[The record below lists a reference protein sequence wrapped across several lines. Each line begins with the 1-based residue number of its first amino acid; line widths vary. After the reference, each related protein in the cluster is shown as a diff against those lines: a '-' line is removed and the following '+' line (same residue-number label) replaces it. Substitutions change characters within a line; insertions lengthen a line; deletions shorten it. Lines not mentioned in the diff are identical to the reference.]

1 MLSIIKNNW
10 KSIVLVV
17 AVPIAINYF
26 LMTWKAPFLQGDSSD
41 WLGFLSNYSGG
52 IIGGIVALKVA
63 REQTRNE
70 RERIKREHR
79 SFFSA
84 STIVFN
90 FKDDDK
96 WGRKE
101 KRRILLTD
109 SYKNLL
115 ATDKETSY
123 YSVIRF
129 GGSDVIINCKFKII
143 VGSDKNFSNTDTIE
157 AWVDF
162 FEKDEEILIPLCSS
176 KLGQY
181 QPWVKEIQAEYYT
194 PANEKVKFIQS
205 EVDNTRKHV
214 FIDGK
219 EEHIIE
225 HETIYT
231 AWAQKSM

>member
-1 MLSIIKNNW
+1 MIKNNW
-10 KSIVLVV
+10 KSLMLVI

-41 WLGFLSNYSGG
+41 WMGFLSNYSGG
-52 IIGGIVALKVA
+52 IIGGIVSLIIA
-63 REQTRNE
+63 REQTRSE
-70 RERIKREHR
+70 RERRKEELR

-90 FKDDDK
+90 FNDDDK
-96 WGRKE
+96 FGRKE
-101 KRRILLTD
+101 KSRILLTN
-109 SYKNLL
+109 SYKDLL
-115 ATDKETSY
+115 AVEQKTSY
-123 YSVIRF
+123 YSVIRL
-129 GGSDVIINCKFKII
+129 GGSDVVMNCKFKII
-143 VGSDKNFSNTDTIE
+143 VGSDRSFSNTDTIE

-176 KLGQY
+176 KLRQY

-214 FIDGK
+214 FFDGK
-219 EEHIIE
+219 EEHTID
-225 HETIYT
+225 HETVYT
-231 AWAQKSM
+231 AWTQKAM